1 MNERVN
7 RVSGGSLF
15 SPGSAAL
22 LYAALAVVWILASG
36 ALLTMSVNDPVL
48 QQRLEL
54 GKGLLFVLLTSALLY
69 AILRQWQNRVAA
81 VAGPVEGGAIALRWR
96 ILACVVL
103 LGIVPLAGFMVVKIQ
118 LPQVEREAFSNL
130 AAIADLK
137 VAQIRRWLRER
148 HNDGEVI
155 MAVAGLSEIVA
166 ALRQRGGKP
175 APGAGRRWERLG
187 DMEGLG
193 VGRREIA

>member
-69 AILRQWQNRVAA
+69 AILRQWQHRVAA

-130 AAIADLK
+130 P
-137 VAQIRRWLRER
+137 R
-148 HNDGEVI
+148 
-155 MAVAGLSEIVA
+155 S
-166 ALRQRGGKP
+166 P
-175 APGAGRRWERLG
+175 T
-187 DMEGLG
+187 
-193 VGRREIA
+193 